1 MIFETLTNH
10 DILQKLYGS
19 LGMDHHFFEEG
30 MVGKFIGTMNFFLT
44 FTRLC
49 VSLILWWDITCAIFF

>member
-44 FTRLC
+44 FTRLF
-49 VSLILWWDITCAIFF
+49 VSLFCGGQ